1 MGHVSLASPVTNTL
15 ILKSVLPY
23 LEQLLEVPGKAI
35 KDLVYFN
42 SYIVLDKGKSNILQN
57 KQILA
62 HKVDPELI
70 KKVLDEIV
78 QSGEDKISPSL
89 LKKAQELQIGLV
101 GQRKKQIQAELNK
114 IKKSL
119 QVEAKSE
126 KEKAKLEK
134 EKTELQEELRKAKL
148 EVVFLEDYLDFLR
161 KH

>member
-1 MGHVSLASPVTNTL
+1 MGHISLPSPVTNTL

-42 SYIVLDKGKSNILQN
+42 TYIVLDKGNSTILQN

-70 KKVLDEIV
+70 KKILDEII
-78 QSGEDKISPSL
+78 QSGEDKASPSL
-89 LKKAQELQIGLV
+89 LKKAQELQVSLI

-119 QVEAKSE
+119 QMGAKSE